1 MTARRFTLAVLA
13 AWMAVSWRRWRSL
26 PCGWGSF
33 TREELR
39 TIRRSKDCEMGSKEL
54 GLEEGKQFVLREQM
68 TFGFYPNP
76 CWSLCTQG
84 LDEADQVLRTHA
96 KDAP

>member
-1 MTARRFTLAVLA
+1 
-13 AWMAVSWRRWRSL
+13 
-26 PCGWGSF
+26 
-33 TREELR
+33 
-39 TIRRSKDCEMGSKEL
+39 MGSKEL